1 MIRALR
7 ESGLV
12 VETCFNPTKIVYR
25 LSSDTIT
32 FRMETNP
39 MSHNQVSMSC
49 LTIPTFI
56 FHPLNQL
63 GKYSAF
69 ALIMTSSF
77 CCAPCLGYDPVGALF
92 DLEESHSIEIQ
103 SSHEGRDIPLLI
115 SLPGKNGLLPVILF
129 SHGLGG
135 SRNGYKYVRTYWTGR
150 GYATIFLQHPGS
162 DESLLQGVSPSQALR
177 QLRGAATRK
186 NMNLRVDDVT
196 DVLDAM
202 SVWTSDKKS
211 PFYGRMNTNN
221 VGLAGHSMGAKTVQ
235 LMIGQQGWLSRTKKD
250 KRIRAAVLMSPSSPS
265 LQSAKSAFGSVTT
278 PCLLLT
284 GTRDSVPFLSD
295 QSTESRRAVFSALP
309 SGNAYELVLHNAT
322 HSAFTDRSRRNDTPP
337 NPKHHRAIEAITT
350 AFWDAY
356 LQGNEEAQKWLRDS
370 GTKAALE
377 PQDTWQSKCSPD

>member
-49 LTIPTFI
+49 LTIPIFT

-115 SLPGKNGLLPVILF
+115 SLPEK
-129 SHGLGG
+129 
-135 SRNGYKYVRTYWTGR
+135 
-150 GYATIFLQHPGS
+150 
-162 DESLLQGVSPSQALR
+162 
-177 QLRGAATRK
+177 
-186 NMNLRVDDVT
+186 
-196 DVLDAM
+196 M
-202 SVWTSDKKS
+202 S
-211 PFYGRMNTNN
+211 FY
-221 VGLAGHSMGAKTVQ
+221 Q
-235 LMIGQQGWLSRTKKD
+235 
-250 KRIRAAVLMSPSSPS
+250 
-265 LQSAKSAFGSVTT
+265 
-278 PCLLLT
+278 
-284 GTRDSVPFLSD
+284 
-295 QSTESRRAVFSALP
+295 
-309 SGNAYELVLHNAT
+309 
-322 HSAFTDRSRRNDTPP
+322 
-337 NPKHHRAIEAITT
+337 
-350 AFWDAY
+350 
-356 LQGNEEAQKWLRDS
+356 
-370 GTKAALE
+370 
-377 PQDTWQSKCSPD
+377 

>member
-49 LTIPTFI
+49 LTIPIFT

-63 GKYSAF
+63 GKYRAF

-221 VGLAGHSMGAKTVQ
+221 VGLAGHSMGAKNGADHDWPAALAEFDEKRQADTS
-235 LMIGQQGWLSRTKKD
+235 SRTYESKQPV
-250 KRIRAAVLMSPSSPS
+250 A
-265 LQSAKSAFGSVTT
+265 SAFGAVTT

-284 GTRDSVPFLSD
+284 GTRDTLSFFRN
-295 QSTESRRAVFSALP
+295 QSIDS
-309 SGNAYELVLHNAT
+309 
-322 HSAFTDRSRRNDTPP
+322 
-337 NPKHHRAIEAITT
+337 KRAIFFSSSER
-350 AFWDAY
+350 
-356 LQGNEEAQKWLRDS
+356 Q
-370 GTKAALE
+370 
-377 PQDTWQSKCSPD
+377 CV

>member
-1 MIRALR
+1 
-7 ESGLV
+7 
-12 VETCFNPTKIVYR
+12 
-25 LSSDTIT
+25 
-32 FRMETNP
+32 METNL
-39 MSHNQVSMSC
+39 MRHNQVSMSC
-49 LTIPTFI
+49 LTICIFI
-56 FHPLNQL
+56 FHPLNKI

-77 CCAPCLGYDPVGALF
+77 CSAPCFGYDPVGALF

-115 SLPGKNGLLPVILF
+115 SLPEKNGLLPVILF

-162 DESLLQGVSPSQALR
+162 DESLLQGVSPSQAIR
-177 QLRGAATRK
+177 QLRDAATRK

-202 SVWTSDKKS
+202 AAWTSDKKS
-211 PFYGRMNTNN
+211 PFYGRIDTNN
-221 VGLAGHSMGAKTVQ
+221 VGMAGHSMGAITSQ
-235 LMIGQQGWLSRTKKD
+235 LMIGQQRWLSSTKKD

-265 LQSAKSAFGSVTT
+265 LQSAGSAFGAVTT

-284 GTRDSVPFLSD
+284 GNTRQSSPFLAINRLNPD
-295 QSTESRRAVFSALP
+295 VP
-309 SGNAYELVLHNAT
+309 SFQLFRVAMRMNSCYTMQRTRLLLT
-322 HSAFTDRSRRNDTPP
+322 RSRRNDTPP

-356 LQGNEEAQKWLRDS
+356 LQGNKKATIWLRNG
-370 GTKAALE
+370 GTKDVLE
-377 PQDTWQSKCSPD
+377 PQDTWQSK

>member
-49 LTIPTFI
+49 LTIPIFT

-63 GKYSAF
+63 GKYRAF
-69 ALIMTSSF
+69 ALIMTSSY

-135 SRNGYKYVRTYWTGR
+135 SRNGYKYLRTCWTGR

-162 DESLLQGVSPSQALR
+162 DESLLQGVSPSQAIR
-177 QLRGAATRK
+177 QLRDAATRK

-202 SVWTSDKKS
+202 AAWASDRKAI
-211 PFYGRMNTNN
+211 FTA
-221 VGLAGHSMGAKTVQ
+221 GLIQTTW
-235 LMIGQQGWLSRTKKD
+235 GWQDIQWEQKLR
-250 KRIRAAVLMSPSSPS
+250 SS
-265 LQSAKSAFGSVTT
+265 
-278 PCLLLT
+278 
-284 GTRDSVPFLSD
+284 
-295 QSTESRRAVFSALP
+295 
-309 SGNAYELVLHNAT
+309 
-322 HSAFTDRSRRNDTPP
+322 
-337 NPKHHRAIEAITT
+337 
-350 AFWDAY
+350 
-356 LQGNEEAQKWLRDS
+356 
-370 GTKAALE
+370 
-377 PQDTWQSKCSPD
+377 